1 MMEIYNVRDNRFAKY
16 GQIIEDYDF
25 SELIAPVLRYFPDVR
40 KGEDLGV
47 DYMAS
52 FAPYEETAVFGAM
65 TNHYWAGMPCQFG
78 ILNGHNFTMNARE
91 YHRCS
96 EVIVAAD
103 DMLLMRGDLRDVKR
117 EGGKWRYDTS
127 RTELFVLPA
136 GMAVEMYQ
144 TTLHY
149 GPCSAH
155 RDTGYR
161 SVCILPRGVNDPAP
175 KIHSRY
181 EEDKALRGRG
191 TWVIAHPDAPEAS
204 DGACVGLE
212 GENLNIR
219 DLLH

>member
-1 MMEIYNVRDNRFAKY
+1 MEILSVRDKAFGRY
-16 GQIIEDYDF
+16 GRIIEDYDF
-25 SELIAPVLRYFPDVR
+25 GELLQVVTREFPDVR
-40 KGEDLGV
+40 KGNDLGV
-47 DYMAS
+47 DYMSS
-52 FAPYEETAVFGAM
+52 FAPYEETAVFGEM

-103 DMLLMRGDLRDVKR
+103 DMLLMLGDLRDVR
-117 EGGKWRYDTS
+117 EEHGKLRYDTAK
-127 RTELFVLPA
+127 TELFVLPA

-161 SVCILPRGVNDPAP
+161 SVCILPRGVNYPAP
-175 KIHSRY
+175 KIHAQF
-181 EEDKALRGRG
+181 EEDKALRCRG

-204 DGACVGLE
+204 DGAYVGLE
-212 GENLNIR
+212 GENLSIH
-219 DLLH
+219 DLLR